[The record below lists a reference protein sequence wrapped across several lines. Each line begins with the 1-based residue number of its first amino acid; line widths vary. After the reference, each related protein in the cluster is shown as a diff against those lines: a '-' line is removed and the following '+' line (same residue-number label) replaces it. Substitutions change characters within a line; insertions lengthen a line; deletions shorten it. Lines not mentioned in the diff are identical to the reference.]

1 MYRRQLMITEK
12 PKSSVAEAYRAFRTN
27 LQYAKA
33 DGKLKSILFTSSS
46 SGEGKSVTAA
56 NTAIAL
62 AQGGA
67 KVTLLDC
74 DLRRP
79 VQHLI
84 FGRVATGISNI
95 LTGQGTVADYVQDTD
110 ITNLRLLASGPIPSN
125 PSELLSS
132 KKMVA
137 ILAHLSN
144 QADYLI
150 IDTPPVL
157 PVTDTCVLASKVD
170 GIIMVIGAGVVR
182 PKEAQRARE
191 ELGRVNGLVLGVM
204 INRVKSDD
212 EMLGDYFNY
221 CSYYSEAKKTAN

>member
-1 MYRRQLMITEK
+1 MYRRQLIVDEK
-12 PKSSVAEAYRAFRTN
+12 PRSSIAEAYRAFRTN
-27 LQYAKA
+27 LQYSKV
-33 DGKLKSILFTSSS
+33 DGQLKSILFTSSGP
-46 SGEGKSVTAA
+46 GEGKSITAA

-67 KVTLLDC
+67 KVIILDC

-95 LTGQGTVADYVQDTD
+95 LSGKGTVADYVQDTD
-110 ITNLRLLASGPIPSN
+110 IPNLRILASGPIPPN
-125 PSELLSS
+125 PSELLNSN
-132 KKMVA
+132 KMSD
-137 ILAHLSN
+137 LLSTLGI

-182 PKEAQRARE
+182 PAEAQRARE
-191 ELGRVNGLVLGVM
+191 ALGRVNGSVLGVM
-204 INRVKSDD
+204 VNRVKSD
-212 EMLGDYFNY
+212 EIFGDYSSYCNY
-221 CSYYSEAKKTAN
+221 YGEVKKTAN